1 MTSVLSGLKR
11 AIFNE
16 FKVCSVKYI
25 VPVQQQIS
33 LPIEGDDRFFPV
45 GRVFCVGRN
54 YAAHS
59 REMGDDP
66 DRDPP
71 FFFKKDAT
79 CVIPVG
85 FSEESSIVYPLATSQ
100 FEYEVEL
107 VVALA
112 KGGSK
117 LSIED
122 AEESILG
129 YAVGLDM
136 TRRDLQAQAKKKGR
150 PWEVGKSFDESAPIS
165 PIVLKSEE
173 LSEKVRKAE
182 IGLKVNSVVKQMSSV
197 DHLTWSIEEVIC
209 KLSEVYELRPGD
221 LIMTGTPEN
230 VGPVIE
236 GDEMLAWVEGLG
248 DISIRVTG

>member
-1 MTSVLSGLKR
+1 MVSALFGLKQV
-11 AIFNE
+11 IFNNN
-16 FKVCSVKYI
+16 KVCNVKYI
-25 VPVQQQIS
+25 VPVQQQTS
-33 LPIEGDDRFFPV
+33 LPIEGDERFFPV
-45 GRVFCVGRN
+45 GRVFCIGRN

-79 CVIPVG
+79 CVTPVA
-85 FSEESSIVYPLATSQ
+85 FSEKSSIRYPLATSQ
-100 FEYEVEL
+100 LEYEVEL

-112 KGGSK
+112 KGGSQ
-117 LSIED
+117 LSIDEAED
-122 AEESILG
+122 AILG
-129 YAVGLDM
+129 YALGLDM

-165 PIVLKSEE
+165 PIVLKSAE
-173 LSEKVRKAE
+173 LNAKVRKAE
-182 IGLKVNSVVKQMSSV
+182 IGLKVNGDVKQLSSV

-230 VGPVIE
+230 VGPVIK
-236 GDEMLAWVEGLG
+236 GDEMFAWIEGLG
-248 DISIRVTG
+248 DIRVRVTG